1 MIRFDHLEVRYPG
14 APRPALRDLTLD
26 LQAGVVGLLGPNGA
40 GKSTLLKALLG
51 LLTPSSGRGEVLG
64 VALGTEAAARLRA
77 RIGYMPEYDALIE
90 DTSAY
95 HQVAFWGE
103 LSGLSSE
110 NARDRAHEVLYFVG
124 LDEARYRPVSGYST
138 GMRQRVKLAQ
148 AIVHSPE
155 LLFLDEPTNGLDPEG
170 RQRMLDLVLRV
181 RRELG
186 ATVILASHLLT
197 DVERV
202 ADQLV
207 ILDKGEL
214 KAAGTVENLRKL
226 LAHRYELRFLEP
238 LTPDQEAA
246 LAELGIVLEARQGRY
261 DLQLAELDLSRP
273 FTWAVQR
280 GATLVQ
286 LTPRHDRLDEVL
298 IRALQ
303 PATPAMTGAN

>member
-1 MIRFDHLEVRYPG
+1 MIRFDRLEVRYPG
-14 APRPALRDLTLD
+14 APRAALKGLSLD
-26 LQAGVVGLLGPNGA
+26 LAPGVVGLLGPNGA

-51 LLTPSSGRGEVLG
+51 LLTPSAGGGEVLG
-64 VALGTEAAARLRA
+64 VPLGTDAAAKLRA
-77 RIGYMPEYDALIE
+77 RVGYMPEYDALIE

-103 LSGLSSE
+103 LSGLSPE
-110 NARDRAHEVLYFVG
+110 GARDRAHEVLHFVG
-124 LDEARYRPVSGYST
+124 LDEARYRAVSGFST

-202 ADQLV
+202 ADQLM
-207 ILDKGEL
+207 ILDQGEL
-214 KAAGTVENLRKL
+214 KAAGTMESLRRL
-226 LAHRYELRFLEP
+226 LARRYELRFLDP
-238 LTPDQEAA
+238 LTEAQEGA
-246 LAELGIVLEARQGRY
+246 LAELGTLLETHQGRY
-261 DLQLAELDLSRP
+261 DVELADLDLARP
-273 FTWAVQR
+273 FAWAAAK
-280 GATLVQ
+280 GATLMQ
-286 LTPRHDRLDEVL
+286 LTPRHHRLDEVL

-303 PATPAMTGAN
+303 PVGGGH

>member
-1 MIRFDHLEVRYPG
+1 MIRFEHLEVRYPG
-14 APRPALRDLTLD
+14 APRPALRDLTLE

-64 VALGTEAAARLRA
+64 VALGTDAAARLRA

-103 LSGLSSE
+103 LSGLSPE
-110 NARDRAHEVLYFVG
+110 GARDRAHEVLHFVG
-124 LDEARYRPVSGYST
+124 LDESRYRPVSGFST

-202 ADQLV
+202 ADQLL

-214 KAAGTVENLRKL
+214 KAAGTVENLRQL

-238 LTPDQEAA
+238 LTPEQESG
-246 LAELGIVLEARQGRY
+246 LGELGTILEARQGRY
-261 DLQLAELDLSRP
+261 DLELTELDLARP
-273 FTWAVQR
+273 FDWAR
-280 GATLVQ
+280 RKGATLVQ

-303 PATPAMTGAN
+303 PQAETMTGPN